1 MPSRAN
7 LMTPGQMYEMTPSR
21 FGVPLKVLTNK
32 KALDVAFMKH
42 TWEMQKSAKEMAS
55 GEEKQRIAGRYGL
68 AQQRLR
74 NKGYEKSAFNESIAK
89 QAMDYVKAN
98 AIEIDTPEGQETYK
112 KIYQFLLTQSKGGQ
126 TSESGASDLATGQT
140 PDSMPSIQEG
150 TSGGAVVS
158 KEILPSKNTSEST
171 VIMITPDAK
180 EWPVLRSKINEA
192 KRRGAKI
199 KK

>member
-7 LMTPGQMYEMTPSR
+7 LMTPEQMYEMTPSR

-68 AQQRLR
+68 AQQRLQ
-74 NKGYEKSAFNESIAK
+74 NKRYEQSAFNESIGK

-140 PDSMPSIQEG
+140 PDMTTGIRAGTNSGIVPSRPMTSSKQLDPD
-150 TSGGAVVS
+150 TAKKLLQRSGGD
-158 KEILPSKNTSEST
+158 KEKARAL
-171 VIMITPDAK
+171 AK
-180 EWPVLRSKINEA
+180 KLGYEF
-192 KRRGAKI
+192 
-199 KK
+199 

>member
-21 FGVPLKVLTNK
+21 FGVKLKVLTNK
-32 KALDVAFMKH
+32 KALDVAFLKH
-42 TWEMQKSAKEMAS
+42 TWEMQKSAQELSAGQKKQETA
-55 GEEKQRIAGRYGL
+55 GEYGL
-68 AQQRLR
+68 KQQELQ
-74 NKGYEKSAFNESIAK
+74 NKQYDKSAFNESIAK

-112 KIYQFLLTQSKGGQ
+112 QIYQFLLTQSKGGQ

-150 TSGGAVVS
+150 TSGGAVVL

-171 VIMITPDAK
+171 VIMITPDGK
-180 EWPVLRSKINEA
+180 EWPVLRSKVNEA